1 MESRKNTVFP
11 GIFIP
16 INETLRSK
24 LRGMKP
30 SFGLKQLS
38 PDNDA
43 PTVTADKTAAIPPQR
58 RTRALSETPCVS
70 ECWSANLRFCQS
82 EKEGCPGRVNICHG
96 DETRKTGG
104 PHPECFPLWAHRNV
118 RHI

>member
-30 SFGLKQLS
+30 SFALKQLC
-38 PDNDA
+38 PDND
-43 PTVTADKTAAIPPQR
+43 TQTITADKTAAIPPQR
-58 RTRALSETPCVS
+58 RTRTLSETPSVS
-70 ECWSANLRFCQS
+70 KCW
-82 EKEGCPGRVNICHG
+82 
-96 DETRKTGG
+96 
-104 PHPECFPLWAHRNV
+104 PEDSGFASQRRRDVPAG
-118 RHI
+118 